1 MPEQEE
7 INTAQPAEINHPGS
21 KAQAGSQAHADSQAH
36 AGSQAP
42 GFYMRF
48 TPEQR
53 YMHATLFTTFLGLA
67 ATGLPIRF
75 SESFWARK
83 FASTV
88 GGFGAI
94 LFFHKLC
101 AIVLTIAFLIH
112 VKDVFTRSWL
122 RHEKGI
128 FWGPTSMVA
137 NWKDAKDLFGHMRW
151 FLGMGPKPKFDRYA
165 YWEKFDYWAVFWGM
179 VVIGFS
185 GYAMWFAPF
194 FAHFLPGWALNA
206 VLVIHSEEGLLAIL
220 FIFSIHFVNTHL
232 RPDSFPMD
240 MVIFT
245 GVESEEEFQEK
256 RPLEYQRAIAEDKL
270 KGRLAEAPGTW
281 QLNFSKIVGFTAIF
295 IGLLLL
301 VLTLSAY
308 LRE

>member
-1 MPEQEE
+1 MPELEQ
-7 INTAQPAEINHPGS
+7 AAAE
-21 KAQAGSQAHADSQAH
+21 SQVKDHAE
-36 AGSQAP
+36 GRY
-42 GFYMRF
+42 FLRF
-48 TPEQR
+48 TRSQR
-53 YMHATLFTTFLGLA
+53 TLHAVLFTTFLMLA
-67 ATGLPIRF
+67 ATGLPLRFSGTPWAIRF
-75 SESFWARK
+75 AKE
-83 FASTV
+83 V

-94 LFFHKLC
+94 LFFHKLS
-101 AIVLTIAFLIH
+101 AIILTLAFLIH
-112 VKDVFTRSWL
+112 VRDIIARGVFNR
-122 RHEKGI
+122 EKGI

-137 NWKDAKDLFGHMRW
+137 NLKDLMDLIGHLRW
-151 FLGMGPKPKFDRYA
+151 FVGLGPRPRFERYA

-245 GVESEEEFQEK
+245 GVESEEEFQTK
-256 RPLEYQRAIAEDKL
+256 RPLEYE
-270 KGRLAEAPGTW
+270 RLAKAGKLEAKLGRAPEQW
-281 QLNFSKIVGFTAIF
+281 LLNFSRIVGYSAIA
-295 IGLLLL
+295 IGLGLLA
-301 VLTLSAY
+301 LTLSAY
-308 LRE
+308 FF

>member
-1 MPEQEE
+1 MPDQIESPAVGTVQ
-7 INTAQPAEINHPGS
+7 QPAEKRFIR
-21 KAQAGSQAHADSQAH
+21 
-36 AGSQAP
+36 
-42 GFYMRF
+42 RF
-48 TPEQR
+48 TRQQR
-53 YMHATLFTTFLGLA
+53 QLHAVLFSTFLGLA

-75 SESFWARK
+75 SESVWARGM
-83 FASTV
+83 ASAV

-101 AIVLTIAFLIH
+101 ALVLTGAFLIH
-112 VKDVFTRSWL
+112 VKEIFSRGIGK
-122 RHEKGI
+122 REKGI

-137 NWKDAKDLFGHMRW
+137 NFKDAKDMFAHMRW
-151 FLGMGPKPKFDRYA
+151 FVGLGPRPKFERYA

-179 VVIGFS
+179 IVIGFS

-206 VLVIHSEEGLLAIL
+206 ALVIHSEEGLLAIL

-245 GVESEEEFQEK
+245 GVESEEEFKEK
-256 RPLEYQRAIAEDKL
+256 RPLEYERAMKAGNLEA
-270 KGRLAEAPGTW
+270 RLGTAPAAWYVT
-281 QLNFSKIVGFTAIF
+281 FSRVVGFTAIF

-301 VLTLSAY
+301 VLTLTAY
-308 LRE
+308 FS

>member
-1 MPEQEE
+1 MPELE
-7 INTAQPAEINHPGS
+7 TAAETGQPQKTAAERY
-21 KAQAGSQAHADSQAH
+21 
-36 AGSQAP
+36 
-42 GFYMRF
+42 FVRF
-48 TPEQR
+48 TREQR
-53 YMHATLFTTFLGLA
+53 YLHAVLFTTFLGLA

-75 SESFWARK
+75 SDSFWARE
-83 FASTV
+83 FAAGV

-101 AIVLTIAFLIH
+101 AVVLTIAFLVH
-112 VKDVFTRSWL
+112 VKDLLTRAFMN
-122 RHEKGI
+122 REKGI

-137 NWKDAKDLFGHMRW
+137 NWKDAKDLAGHMRW
-151 FLGMGPKPKFDRYA
+151 FVGLGPKPKFDRYA

-194 FAHFLPGWALNA
+194 FARFLPGWALNA

-232 RPDSFPMD
+232 RPDSFPID
-240 MVIFT
+240 MVVFT
-245 GVESEEEFQEK
+245 GVESEGEFELK
-256 RPLEYQRAIAEDKL
+256 RPLEYQRLKAAGKL
-270 KGRLAEAPGTW
+270 ESRLAVAPPTW
-281 QLNFSKIVGFTAIF
+281 LTNFSRVVGFTAVF

-301 VLTLSAY
+301 VLTLTAY
-308 LRE
+308 FD

>member
-1 MPEQEE
+1 MPEIVIAEE
-7 INTAQPAEINHPGS
+7 RKVETPG
-21 KAQAGSQAHADSQAH
+21 AAGRY
-36 AGSQAP
+36 
-42 GFYMRF
+42 FMRF
-48 TPEQR
+48 TRAQR
-53 YMHATLFTTFLGLA
+53 YLHATLFSTFLGLA
-67 ATGLPIRF
+67 ATGLPLRF
-75 SESFWARK
+75 SESIWARGL
-83 FASTV
+83 ARGV

-94 LFFHKLC
+94 LFFHKFC
-101 AIVLTIAFLIH
+101 ALVLTLAFLIH
-112 VKDVFTRSWL
+112 VKDIFTRALL

-137 NWKDAKDLFGHMRW
+137 NWKDVKDIFGHMRW
-151 FLGMGPKPKFDRYA
+151 MLGLGPRPQFERYA

-179 VVIGFS
+179 IVIGFS

-240 MVIFT
+240 MVVFT
-245 GVESEEEFQEK
+245 GVESEEEFKHK
-256 RPLEYQRAIAEDKL
+256 RPLEFERMVKEGKL
-270 KGRLAEAPGTW
+270 ETRIGEAPQTW
-281 QLNFSKIVGFTAIF
+281 QVNFSKIIGFTAIF

-301 VLTLSAY
+301 VLTLTAY
-308 LRE
+308 FS